1 MAETRPV
8 GIVGVGLL
16 GSAVAGLLLRAG
28 FRVVGCDVAPERV
41 AALRAMGGQAA
52 DAPAEVA
59 RKSGALFVTLPTL
72 AVVEEAITGRGGV
85 LDGAGAD
92 TIIIQMSTISPG
104 LAVRIEE
111 VARTRGAAFLDA
123 PISGTSSMVARR
135 EGVVTV
141 GGERAA
147 YDRCLPVLEAMAKRV
162 FHVGACGLGSHLKLV
177 TNLIMGLNG
186 VVLAEGLTL
195 ARRAG
200 LDPAQTLEILRH
212 GAAASKILD
221 VRGPLMVE
229 GRFDPLM
236 KVDLFLKD
244 IRLML
249 EAGQELQV
257 PLPLTGLMQQFYT
270 AALAAGQAK
279 DDLSGIIRLYEESAG
294 LPPRGPDDAV
304 RSKERGRSNG

>member
-16 GSAVAGLLLRAG
+16 GSAVAGVLLQAG
-28 FRVVGCDVAPERV
+28 YRVVGCDVLPERV

-52 DAPAEVA
+52 ASPVEVA
-59 RKSGALFVTLPTL
+59 RQSGALFVVLPTL
-72 AVVEEAITGRGGV
+72 AIVEEAISGHGGV
-85 LDGAGAD
+85 LDGAGAN

-104 LAVRIEE
+104 LATRLDGAAH
-111 VARTRGAAFLDA
+111 ARGVAFLDA

-147 YDRCLPVLEAMAKRV
+147 YERCLPVLEAMARRV
-162 FHVGACGLGSHLKLV
+162 FHVGACGMGSHLKLV

-200 LDPAQTLEILRH
+200 LDPAQTLQILSH
-212 GAAASKILD
+212 GAAGSRMLD

-229 GRFDPLM
+229 GRFEPAM
-236 KVDLFLKD
+236 KIDLFLKD

-249 EAGQELQV
+249 EDAQELHV
-257 PLPLTGLMQQFYT
+257 PLPLTGMMQQLYT
-270 AALAAGQAK
+270 AALAGGQGK
-279 DDLSGIIRLYEESAG
+279 EDLAGIIRLYETMAG
-294 LPPRGPDDAV
+294 LPPRGEKAT
-304 RSKERGRSNG
+304 G